1 VTAGRPGISPRCAP
15 PLNRTSDAVDAKE
28 EAACMITMF
37 VRAEAADL
45 APGGL
50 ERTEGESDER
60 HAERSALMDRL
71 FAIPNAE

>member
-1 VTAGRPGISPRCAP
+1 
-15 PLNRTSDAVDAKE
+15 VDAKE